1 MTPVPNLDTIRLEAT
16 ANNGRFLMATKQ
28 CRDRGSTFGVTRGTI
43 IVNAKKLENA
53 GAGVGDTNDLGAVAV
68 TS

>member
-1 MTPVPNLDTIRLEAT
+1 
-16 ANNGRFLMATKQ
+16 MATKQ